1 MESAEF
7 SAFAQVFGTQL
18 LTRRV
23 EDASGHVLF
32 EKLAAWGKGGEAARR
47 RLRQHFLICTG
58 LKLRGVASPLALTA
72 QPHGLVLNVPWLP
85 GQDLAA
91 YVDAHAPAQAF
102 GPAAALPLEEIL
114 RLAEALA
121 QILAGLAERGVV
133 HGALQASHV
142 LVQEGGAELAL
153 ISFGRARF
161 ARAAPAVAGAAV
173 LTHAHDLRAL
183 GRLLLRMF
191 SGARLS
197 GSAELSDATLEALF
211 AAELQPLALP
221 AAPAAHDHE
230 TGPPPDVYAERL
242 ATLPPPL
249 RLLLNRL
256 LQAGTA
262 QGYKHAGPVLMDL
275 ARCRAQLQNVD
286 GADAAATLGLDLG
299 QPPELDLPQARLGRE
314 AELAVLMAAYAEV
327 AGVPQELGAEL
338 TAEGAK
344 SAAAKLPSAVPGKR
358 PGSLLLVLDGQ
369 AGIGKTAVI
378 ADACR
383 VMAEHGARIGMGKFN
398 QFGDSRPLWALS
410 QALDAVVEGLLAET
424 EHRQQALRQRVL
436 AALQGLGQVLIDAV
450 PQLSRWLGPQSPPP
464 SLSGE
469 ASRMRLELLMRRFVA
484 ALATR
489 EQPLVLVLDDV
500 HWADPVSLKLL
511 RGLLRDADIRH
522 LLLLAAYRPEAV
534 GEGHALPLAL
544 AELQADGAELRRVSV
559 RAWTHEDLLRLL
571 AAAKLVAAQGEG
583 EREDELA
590 DLVYRSTAG
599 NPLGSLLALRELHR
613 KACLG
618 FDARSQCWLID
629 QTQAAQ
635 LLKGSHSAELAARQ
649 LAQLPAPTRQTLST
663 AAFLG
668 AAFSVDTLA
677 AALGRGRSQVLA
689 QLWPALASGLLL
701 EDLDLG
707 SPVELPRLKLA
718 HDIVQFAAHAL
729 VGQQRDAIRHAE
741 IGRALLA
748 AYDTDLLLQEHLFEV
763 VLHFNQAGPAA
774 VGASERERVMG
785 LNVAAGRKARRG
797 GAAAAALA
805 HFNHALALLE
815 EQDKARDALG
825 YFEIC
830 WEAAEAA
837 YLAADFGRLDALC
850 AGLDRWVADAALG
863 AVPSARV
870 FELRIQGLVARN
882 QMVEALALG
891 QQALALLGV
900 ELAALI
906 PPAQWPQ
913 VPTLESLALGEP
925 SNPRVD
931 TALRLLVWLTPCA
944 YITSF
949 EMYARVILTMV
960 GLADAHPSSPLTAI
974 TFTNYGLTLCG
985 IGRNPEGFAA
995 SELALVLSERLGDE
1009 GLHCKVSAL
1018 GYGFLRHWQLPAEAS
1033 LRPLLDTLEACLLCG
1048 DQEYMGYASFLYCD
1062 KAWGLQPLGEL
1073 LQLHEPHTKLVRQF
1087 GHDFSWRHC
1096 QVWLQFLLALQ
1107 SDTQPR
1113 LSLQGRVFDE
1123 RVDIAEL
1130 MAANN
1135 HFSLFT
1141 AHVLRAWLAWHRH
1154 DWEQAFQACRVAQDY
1169 AMTAVATLL
1178 SVEHVLL
1185 SLLCE
1190 LRVTSDEQS
1199 AARIQALLERLQVWA
1214 QMAPANF
1221 AHKLA
1226 LAQAM
1231 CLSAQGEV
1239 VQAWEAFERAQR
1251 LVQASAFLHDRA
1263 LIAEL
1268 SAEFYLAQG
1277 HRRLALELLQRAYQD
1292 YLSWG
1297 ATAISDRL
1305 LRQHAALLVDLDER
1319 VQIPPRPVGM
1329 SLREKFAALLQEF
1342 AVDRVVVLV
1351 EGLSTALVSER
1362 QPEQTVSLVRM
1373 PLGADSEAVLPL
1385 ALLHEVWSGGRF
1397 VCLNEPH
1404 RQLAWG
1410 SDAYFASRRPASVA
1424 AFGVQRGA
1432 GMMGGV
1438 YLESRGLRLLSAAYL
1453 GARLAWHVQ
1462 AIVDE
1467 MRAEFLAEQLQ
1478 ESALLDPLTHLPNR
1492 SAFIRML
1499 DLTLARMRNVGER
1512 GTALA
1517 LVQVRDF
1524 DERVIYQGQDLGD
1537 ALLLALSQR
1546 LNATAKA
1553 AGNVALLNR
1562 HCFGLL
1568 YWGLSVE
1575 AVLQDCRR
1583 LQELLQGSYLQ
1594 GKDIPVEIDIAVRI
1608 DDGQGHGAS
1617 FLRDAKL
1624 ALDAAARAGG
1634 GAVLLF
1640 DPLRHREGQDSALQN
1655 EAALRRE
1662 LRLRSLAEK
1671 RDREK
1676 SKFIASAVHDLRQPL
1691 QAIGTALEPAYLAA
1705 KAGDMRRTEQ
1715 LIEIARRSSR
1725 LMREQLNAILDISRL
1740 ESGLTQPS
1748 YAVFELKLLLQSV
1761 LAQLA
1766 PQAEDLGVRV
1776 LLDLEPPHL
1785 LFVRSDRQLLQRLLL
1800 NLVQNGIKYRSAQPA
1815 GGAFVCLRAR
1825 QLEQQVQLAVE
1836 DNGIGIASEMIES
1849 GAIFQPFF
1857 QAQSRPPEGDRGV
1870 GLGLSIVKAILS
1882 LLPDHH
1888 LSLRSTLGQGSCF
1901 TLSLPSSGLGEINLD
1916 GEPTGGD
1923 FDLRGLDLSHLFVLL
1938 VEDDELVMQ
1947 STEALLDAFGAL
1959 HERALS
1965 LDDLRKLLPEL
1976 EREPDVV
1983 LSDYRLP
1990 QDCTALDV
1998 QALVR
2003 ELLGTIPLVVLTG
2016 ELLSEQALAQLGQV
2030 PLLHKP
2036 IEPVELLRC
2045 ISQVTASRLKLSEG

>member
-7 SAFAQVFGTQL
+7 STFSQNFETPL
-18 LTRRV
+18 LTRRT
-23 EDASGHVLF
+23 EDAAGHMLF
-32 EKLAAWGKGGEAARR
+32 EKMAPWGKAGEAARG
-47 RLRQHFLICTG
+47 RLRQHFLVCTG

-72 QPHGLVLNVPWLP
+72 QAHGLVLNVPCLP
-85 GQDLAA
+85 GQDLATYA
-91 YVDAHAPAQAF
+91 ADHASAQAF
-102 GPAAALPLEEIL
+102 GQAEALPLDEIL

-133 HGALQASHV
+133 HGALEASHV

-161 ARAAPAVAGAAV
+161 ARAAPAAAGAAV
-173 LTHAHDLRAL
+173 VTHADDLRAL
-183 GRLLLRMF
+183 GRLLLRML
-191 SGARLS
+191 SGARLN
-197 GSAELSDATLEALF
+197 GVAELSDATLEALF
-211 AAELQPLALP
+211 AALPLHGAVP
-221 AAPAAHDHE
+221 AAREPE

-242 ATLPPPL
+242 AALPPLL
-249 RLLLNRL
+249 RQLLNRL
-256 LQAGTA
+256 LQAGMA
-262 QGYKHAGPVLMDL
+262 QGYKHAGPLCLDL
-275 ARCRAQLQNVD
+275 ARCRALLQS
-286 GADAAATLGLDLG
+286 ADATATSNSLGVDLG
-299 QPPELDLPQARLGRE
+299 QPPELELPQSRLGRE
-314 AELAVLMAAYAEV
+314 SELAVLMAAYAKV
-327 AGVPQELGAEL
+327 AGVPQDLATQAQAEE
-338 TAEGAK
+338 AG
-344 SAAAKLPSAVPGKR
+344 SAAAKLASPGMR
-358 PGSLLLVLDGQ
+358 AGSLLVVLDGQ

-378 ADACR
+378 ADGCR

-410 QALDAVVEGLLAET
+410 QALDGVVEGLLAEP
-424 EHRQQALRQRVL
+424 EHRQQMLRQRVL
-436 AALQGLGQVLIDAV
+436 AAVQGMGQVLIDAV
-450 PQLSRWLGPQSPPP
+450 PQLSRWLGPQSPVP

-484 ALATR
+484 AIATR

-522 LLLLAAYRPEAV
+522 LLLLAAYRPEALS
-534 GEGHALPLAL
+534 EGHALPLAL
-544 AELQADGAELRRVSV
+544 AELEADGAELRRISV
-559 RAWTHEDLLRLL
+559 RAWTHEDLQRLL
-571 AAAKLVAAQGEG
+571 GTAKLVAAQGQG
-583 EREDELA
+583 TDGLA
-590 DLVYRSTAG
+590 AIVYRSTGG
-599 NPLGSLLALRELHR
+599 NPLGSLLALRELHS

-618 FDARSQCWLID
+618 FDAQSQSWLID
-629 QTQAAQ
+629 QALAAQ
-635 LLKGSHSAELAARQ
+635 LLQGSDSAELAARQ

-677 AALGRGRSQVLA
+677 AALGRGRSHVLA
-689 QLWPALASGLLL
+689 TLWPALASGLLL
-701 EDLDLG
+701 ADLDLG

-729 VGQQRDAIRHAE
+729 VGQNRDAARHAE

-763 VLHFNQAGPAA
+763 VLHFNQAGPSA
-774 VGASERERVMG
+774 VGASERARVMG

-797 GAAAAALA
+797 GAAAAALT

-815 EQDKARDALG
+815 DQDKAQDASG

-837 YLAADFGRLDALC
+837 YLAADFDRLDALC
-850 AGLDRWVADAALG
+850 AHLDRWVADAALG
-863 AVPSARV
+863 SVPMARV

-882 QMVEALALG
+882 QMVEALGQG

-900 ELAALI
+900 ALAALI
-906 PPAQWPQ
+906 PPEQWPS
-913 VPTLESLALGEP
+913 VPTVESLALGEP
-925 SNPRVD
+925 SSPRVD

-960 GLADAHPSSPLTAI
+960 GLADANPSSPLTAI

-1018 GYGFLRHWQLPAEAS
+1018 GYGFLRHWQLSAEAS
-1033 LRPLLDTLEACLLCG
+1033 LRPLLDTVEACLLCG

-1062 KAWGLQPLGEL
+1062 KAWGLQSVDEV
-1073 LQLHEPHTKLVRQF
+1073 LQVHEPHTRLVRQF

-1096 QVWLQFLLALQ
+1096 QVWLQFLVALR
-1107 SDTQPR
+1107 SETQPT

-1123 RVDIAEL
+1123 RVDIQQL
-1130 MAANN
+1130 MAVNN

-1141 AHVLRAWLAWHRH
+1141 AHVLRAWLAWHRG
-1154 DWEQAFQACRVAQDY
+1154 DWAQALQACRLAQDY

-1190 LRVTSDEQS
+1190 LREKPDEQGK
-1199 AARIQALLERLQVWA
+1199 ARINSLLQRLQAWA

-1221 AHKLA
+1221 EHKLV

-1239 VQAWEAFERAQR
+1239 VLAWAAFERAQK

-1268 SAEFYLAQG
+1268 CAEFYLAQG
-1277 HRRLALELLQRAYQD
+1277 HRRLALEQLQRAYQA

-1305 LRQHAALLVDLDER
+1305 LRQHAELWVDLDVR

-1351 EGLSTALVSER
+1351 EGMSTALLSER
-1362 QPEQTVSLVRM
+1362 QPEQSVSLVRM
-1373 PLGADSEAVLPL
+1373 PLGADSEALLPL
-1385 ALLHEVWSGGRF
+1385 GLLRQVWVEGRF

-1404 RQLAWG
+1404 LLPAWAA
-1410 SDAYFASRRPASVA
+1410 DAYFAARQPASVA
-1424 AFGVQRGA
+1424 ALGVQRGA
-1432 GMMGGV
+1432 VMMGGV
-1438 YLESRGLRLLSAAYL
+1438 YLESRGLRLLSAAHL
-1453 GARLAWHVQ
+1453 GASLAWHVQ

-1499 DLTLARMRNVGER
+1499 DLTLARMRNVGEH

-1517 LVQVRDF
+1517 LVQLRDF
-1524 DERVIYQGQDLGD
+1524 DERVIHEGQDLGD

-1583 LQELLQGSYLQ
+1583 LQELLQGSYLE
-1594 GKDIPVEIDIAVRI
+1594 GKDIPVEIDIAVRV
-1608 DDGQGHGAS
+1608 DDGQGHGAT

-1624 ALDAAARAGG
+1624 ALDAAVRAGG

-1655 EAALRRE
+1655 EAVLRRE
-1662 LRLRSLAEK
+1662 LRLRSMAER

-1705 KAGDMRRTEQ
+1705 KAGDMGRAEQ

-1748 YAVFELKLLLQSV
+1748 YAVIELKQLLQTV
-1761 LAQLA
+1761 VAQLA

-1776 LLDLEPPHL
+1776 WLDLELPHL
-1785 LFVRSDRQLLQRLLL
+1785 MFVRSDRLLLQRLLL
-1800 NLVQNGIKYRSAQPA
+1800 NLVQNGIKYHSAQPS

-1825 QLEQQVQLAVE
+1825 QLKQQVQLAVE
-1836 DNGIGIASEMIES
+1836 DNGIGIAPEMIEN

-1857 QAQSRPPEGDRGV
+1857 QAQSRSAEGDRGV
-1870 GLGLSIVKAILS
+1870 GLGLSIVKAILG
-1882 LLPDHH
+1882 LLPDHR
-1888 LSLRSTLGQGSCF
+1888 LSLSSSLGQGSCF
-1901 TLSLPSSGLGEINLD
+1901 TLSLPSAGLGLGEINLD
-1916 GEPTGGD
+1916 AEQADTD

-1965 LDDLRKLLPEL
+1965 LSELRELLPTL

-1990 QDCTALDV
+1990 EDCTALDV
-1998 QALVR
+1998 QALVQD
-2003 ELLGTIPLVVLTG
+2003 LMGPVPLVVLTG
-2016 ELLSEQALAQLGQV
+2016 ELLSEQAQARLGQV

-2045 ISQVTASRLKLSEG
+2045 ISQVTASALKLSRS